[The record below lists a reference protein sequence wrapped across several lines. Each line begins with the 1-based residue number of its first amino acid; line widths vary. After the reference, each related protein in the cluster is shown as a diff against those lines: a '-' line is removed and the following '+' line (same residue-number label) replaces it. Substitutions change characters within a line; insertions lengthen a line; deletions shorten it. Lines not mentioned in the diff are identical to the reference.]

1 MQCVIG
7 RAGGGTETSARYW
20 EVSRGDTTALLMEW
34 INSPVF
40 RARALRVYRIGFW
53 YVHARAKHNS
63 RPGLPPLSH
72 FFNIRAPTDF
82 PIMRVWLLLLRG
94 SFVARQLIRRGLIKR
109 VWRSPM
115 PEVGIK
121 RRGGPWERESG
132 VFLANLWARWDSIH
146 RAQHS
151 FLSSLSLRPRQNLIW
166 RRKREQKKSVRR
178 PLLSSASVFS
188 LRQV

>member
-121 RRGGPWERESG
+121 RRGGPWER
-132 VFLANLWARWDSIH
+132 AA
-146 RAQHS
+146 S
-151 FLSSLSLRPRQNLIW
+151 FWPICEPGGIRSTALSTLFFRLSLCDRGKI
-166 RRKREQKKSVRR
+166 
-178 PLLSSASVFS
+178 
-188 LRQV
+188 